1 MVVGSHHSRRSETAT
16 RYANS
21 SAAATAT
28 AGTNSTTLSSAI
40 AAANKTHSMSSNG
53 HFNTTTTNST
63 NNNSHHTH
71 STHHS
76 NGNNN
81 GYHLPLSGFNGSTH
95 SIVSRLS
102 QSTGMTP
109 KELSE
114 NDDLATSLILD
125 PHLGFQT
132 HKMNIRYR
140 PLKVDT
146 AQLKSIVDEF
156 IQTQSYELAVKKIFS
171 GPWLPRRN
179 KNKMAI
185 KKLHD
190 HIIRY
195 LRVFDKDS
203 GFVIE
208 ACYRYSLEG
217 QKGAKICATKRWQKN
232 DKIECLV
239 GCIAELSE
247 AEEAALLHTGKND
260 FSVMYSCRKN
270 CAQLWLGPAAYIN
283 HDCRANCKFV
293 ATGRDTACVKVL
305 RDIEVGEE
313 ITCFYGEDFFGDGN
327 CYCEC
332 ETCER
337 RGTGAFAGKN
347 GSGQLG
353 VDSAL
358 TIGLNGTCVV
368 GDANASG
375 GYRLRETDNRINR
388 IKSRANSTNS
398 TNTDLTN
405 GALIDCNASS
415 ANLISVSGVNINN
428 NKTGITSETGSIDMA
443 NKNAG
448 VVVTP
453 LTMEELRQKGMTKYD
468 AEMVMANAMQHH
480 PHHAQLHIQ
489 QTQQQQQQ
497 QQSGQ
502 IENAENITNS
512 TQNLKPAEATSRGSY
527 RENLRKSARVNSTS
541 STISSGSTE
550 DFASLANTSITRGS
564 AAKAATADEPKN
576 GAAIT
581 TRRNLRKG
589 ATASTAAGM
598 GAGISN
604 PTNRA
609 SQSSRYS
616 TTTATTRQTRS
627 AAAAAIMNC
636 SSNSEYSANE
646 DNVILISESEPEQ
659 NDVDTSMVTSSCQQQ
674 KTAQQHPALEKS
686 HKIVTE
692 SGVNHCH
699 GELLHSDENSLCKQQ
714 AQTVAAQQLP
724 EKRVRRNG
732 AVLHSA
738 VSSSTRVL
746 RHTHQAANSSTRAAC
761 SGTLPPT
768 SVTTEEARAVVNCN
782 ITKMYTSVNHKSTTN
797 SGYTNHQLN
806 SHNNHIH
813 HQNHQHQHQRNHH
826 HHHHQQHNHLHTH
839 SHSHRNHQ
847 HQQIKQSSETATAIA
862 TNFEQN
868 IPKGENRNN
877 ISSCSSSSN
886 SSIQKIVGI
895 VDDVNVDDVVADD
908 EGAAVVV
915 VEQQE
920 VKAGPNTHHPNASKG
935 KRSTSSS
942 SPTYKK
948 NLIDSFE
955 EVAEGNGGVSSSS
968 SSGSSN
974 IDDNDV
980 RNCHRP
986 QEMVENVKEELPLQ
1000 QRLRRH
1006 VGRASYFHES
1016 VISENN
1022 FQKQSAGSG
1031 SSSTICLRKRQH
1043 TNTEA
1048 TAATNIVAGST
1059 SVAVA
1064 NGPAPPI
1071 EPLLKTPERR
1081 LKLTLRMKRSP
1092 ILDEVIESGTSL
1104 SDESSSVTGVSSCS
1118 RSSSEPVEY
1127 EILRMEGI
1135 TENGL
1140 DYEDQQQAVT
1150 QHNKRKKRHKSK
1162 DRHHHHH
1169 HHHHRRHHHRRNLSA
1184 IEELEHHMENVV
1196 EAKETTPPPTQ
1207 TLSSSSLVSSSVV
1220 SATNTQ
1226 MTPQKKRLR
1235 LIFGNETHTID
1246 IPPTSNTHND
1256 SSFMDDSLNESSS
1269 FNTSNNTSAS
1279 ALQTSSVSSNS
1290 MVNLSL
1296 TSSTEAAASASPPPS
1311 SVSNSS
1317 FVSACSGGDSGGGSA
1332 GGGGTQGI
1340 FSLEEPIKDQPLNLS
1355 LGASP
1360 KHKLQ
1365 QQTIQNHSSSLAF
1378 SSTGGIGGLEVLST
1392 AATMMSTSSSIFLSQ
1407 AIPKHTFGSC
1417 ALIAPSFTR
1426 NLVNNNVT
1434 ITASSAANMS
1444 PLRLLTNNNANSS
1457 CSSTHNTHTA
1467 SSLPLSLTATVTAA
1481 TNTNASATSSKKS
1494 TDLLTPH

>member
-16 RYANS
+16 AKYANS
-21 SAAATAT
+21 TAAATAT
-28 AGTNSTTLSSAI
+28 VGTNSTSLSSALVT
-40 AAANKTHSMSSNG
+40 ANKAHSMSSNG
-53 HFNTTTTNST
+53 HFTTHHHH
-63 NNNSHHTH
+63 NNN
-71 STHHS
+71 HHS
-76 NGNNN
+76 HNNHHNNGNN

-179 KNKMAI
+179 KNKVAI

-305 RDIEVGEE
+305 RDIEIGEE

-337 RGTGAFAGKN
+337 RGTGAFAGKSGN
-347 GSGQLG
+347 GQLG

-358 TIGLNGTCVV
+358 TLGLNGACVV

-405 GALIDCNASS
+405 GALGDNILPAG
-415 ANLISVSGVNINN
+415 NLGAMGVTINN
-428 NKTGITSETGSIDMA
+428 NKIGITQDTAASIDIA
-443 NKNAG
+443 NKSTG

-453 LTMEELRQKGMTKYD
+453 LTMVELRQKGMTKYD

-480 PHHAQLHIQ
+480 PHHAQLHLQQIQ
-489 QTQQQQQQ
+489 QQPANTED
-497 QQSGQ
+497 S
-502 IENAENITNS
+502 ENS
-512 TQNLKPAEATSRGSY
+512 TTQPSKPAESTPRSSY

-550 DFASLANTSITRGS
+550 DFASLANTSVTRGTAS
-564 AAKAATADEPKN
+564 KPVTADEPKN
-576 GAAIT
+576 GAANT
-581 TRRNLRKG
+581 TRRNLRRG
-589 ATASTAAGM
+589 TAATKG
-598 GAGISN
+598 GIVLNSVA
-604 PTNRA
+604 TRS
-609 SQSSRYS
+609 SQSLRHIN
-616 TTTATTRQTRS
+616 TTPSTRQTRS
-627 AAAAAIMNC
+627 SASATMNS
-636 SSNSEYSANE
+636 SSNSENSANE

-659 NDVDTSMVTSSCQQQ
+659 TDVDAHTLVTSSRQALDKKQ
-674 KTAQQHPALEKS
+674 TSHLEKS
-686 HKIVTE
+686 EKVLDNNDCGEHHCQEKI
-692 SGVNHCH
+692 
-699 GELLHSDENSLCKQQ
+699 LHSHEAHCSTQKEHQH
-714 AQTVAAQQLP
+714 LP
-724 EKRVRRNG
+724 EKRLTRNG

-738 VSSSTRVL
+738 VSTSTRVL
-746 RHTHQAANSSTRAAC
+746 RHTHHLNSTIKA
-761 SGTLPPT
+761 TT
-768 SVTTEEARAVVNCN
+768 SMSSSSSATEETKTVVNVSSS
-782 ITKMYTSVNHKSTTN
+782 KMSTTTLNLKSTTN
-797 SGYTNHQLN
+797 SSGSNMQHHSN
-806 SHNNHIH
+806 SHNN
-813 HQNHQHQHQRNHH
+813 NHLHH
-826 HHHHQQHNHLHTH
+826 HHNHNHHTHNQHHH
-839 SHSHRNHQ
+839 SHSHRSHHPQ
-847 HQQIKQSSETATAIA
+847 HSTNSSETAEAI

-868 IPKGENRNN
+868 IPKGEIRKKRS
-877 ISSCSSSSN
+877 SSCSSST
-886 SSIQKIVGI
+886 SSIQKIGI
-895 VDDVNVDDVVADD
+895 VDD
-908 EGAAVVV
+908 ECAAKAKVMV
-915 VEQQE
+915 QE
-920 VKAGPNTHHPNASKG
+920 EFKHNDNSKVKRPTQN
-935 KRSTSSS
+935 S

-948 NLIDSFE
+948 NLMDCFD
-955 EVAEGNGGVSSSS
+955 EVAKGNGDPNSDWDMTKCPASKEQQHI
-968 SSGSSN
+968 N
-974 IDDNDV
+974 
-980 RNCHRP
+980 
-986 QEMVENVKEELPLQ
+986 EELPIH

-1006 VGRASYFHES
+1006 VGRAASYFHET
-1016 VISENN
+1016 VISDNN
-1022 FQKQSAGSG
+1022 NKHQNKQPLAA
-1031 SSSTICLRKRQH
+1031 SSICLRKRQH
-1043 TNTEA
+1043 ANNE
-1048 TAATNIVAGST
+1048 GST
-1059 SVAVA
+1059 A
-1064 NGPAPPI
+1064 NHMAGPTSLMPMANDPVVPPPI

-1140 DYEDQQQAVT
+1140 DYDDQERAT

-1162 DRHHHHH
+1162 DRHHHH
-1169 HHHHRRHHHRRNLSA
+1169 RRHHHRRNLSA
-1184 IEELEHHMENVV
+1184 IDELEHHMDSAV
-1196 EAKETTPPPTQ
+1196 EAKETTPPPPPAQSAQAT
-1207 TLSSSSLVSSSVV
+1207 SVCG
-1220 SATNTQ
+1220 TNTQ
-1226 MTPQKKRLR
+1226 LTPQKKRLR

-1246 IPPTSNTHND
+1246 IPPTSTTNND
-1256 SSFMDDSLNESSS
+1256 SSFMDESLNETS
-1269 FNTSNNTSAS
+1269 TSNNTSV
-1279 ALQTSSVSSNS
+1279 LQTSTSMSSNS

-1296 TSSTEAAASASPPPS
+1296 TSSTEAAASVSPPPNS
-1311 SVSNSS
+1311 SSGSNSS
-1317 FVSACSGGDSGGGSA
+1317 FASACSGGVVGGA
-1332 GGGGTQGI
+1332 GAGIGCGVGPQSI
-1340 FSLEEPIKDQPLNLS
+1340 FSLDEPMKEPLNLS
-1355 LGASP
+1355 LGSSP

-1365 QQTIQNHSSSLAF
+1365 QTALGF
-1378 SSTGGIGGLEVLST
+1378 SNSTGISGLEALST
-1392 AATMMSTSSSIFLSQ
+1392 VASMMTTTSSSIFLSQ

-1417 ALIAPSFTR
+1417 ALIAPSFAR

-1434 ITASSAANMS
+1434 ITAATAANMS
-1444 PLRLLTNNNANSS
+1444 PLRLLNNNNSS
-1457 CSSTHNTHTA
+1457 CSSNHNTHTA

-1481 TNTNASATSSKKS
+1481 TNTNASASSSKKS